1 MLEDVLSK
9 RRILEFY
16 LNFAEWGDG
25 VFGVEAVARY
35 HFGVSASALTA
46 EQAAWLAVIL
56 PSPKRYQRGRST
68 PYLAGRVDTI
78 LGRMN
83 SAQIP

>member
-1 MLEDVLSK
+1 
-9 RRILEFY
+9 
-16 LNFAEWGDG
+16 
-25 VFGVEAVARY
+25 
-35 HFGVSASALTA
+35 
-46 EQAAWLAVIL
+46 L